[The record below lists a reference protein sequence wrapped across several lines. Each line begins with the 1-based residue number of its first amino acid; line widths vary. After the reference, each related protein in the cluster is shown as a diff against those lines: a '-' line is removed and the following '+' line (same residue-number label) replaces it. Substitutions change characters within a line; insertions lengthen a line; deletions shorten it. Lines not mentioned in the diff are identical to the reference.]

1 MRRESIKVG
10 GRIFRGHFGKERGE
24 ERRERVD
31 WLTPL
36 HYGEI
41 FVTVTGQAL
50 IMELSKVFGRG
61 LKVGM
66 RHNY

>member
-10 GRIFRGHFGKERGE
+10 GRADFSRAFRE
-24 ERRERVD
+24 EERVD

-41 FVTVTGQAL
+41 FVTVKGQRVRWV
-50 IMELSKVFGRG
+50 ID
-61 LKVGM
+61 
-66 RHNY
+66 